1 MSTPAETTDAVLEPG
16 RLELGTYAEWLV
28 RLRWISAT
36 GVVTAALVAR
46 YAVHA
51 IHDVQLAVLLA
62 ATGAMVGY
70 NAWFSLRTRREEAG
84 PRLLVVQI
92 LLDLFALTLML
103 HVTGGI
109 ENPFHLLYMFNIVI
123 AGILLWRGAAY
134 TVSLISVCLL
144 GTSTLLQMT
153 RLVPEFPLWP
163 EERLAG
169 VTHEPGTW
177 LHASGELI
185 AFAVMA
191 LGTAYLTTT
200 IVARLRAREHEAAS
214 ARQALASQRAQSE
227 LQLVRAAKVATAG
240 ELAAHV
246 AHEVNN
252 PIAIVSAKARLLLSD
267 HREGMSDHVASDLT
281 KIVDQADRVARIAQ
295 GLLSSCRPSAG
306 GRAPIDLRVPMR
318 ETLSLVE
325 PRARARNVAVEDA
338 CGQAPLPVLASEIEM
353 QQVFL
358 NLYLNALDAMPSG
371 GRLRV
376 AASRTDRLVEA
387 SVEDTGEGIAEEA
400 RAALFE
406 PFATTRGSG
415 GGSGLGLWVSR
426 GIVQSHG
433 GEIEAAEANGHG
445 ARFRVRLP
453 ARVEEPYDA

>member
-1 MSTPAETTDAVLEPG
+1 MEARATSYGVVAEPEA
-16 RLELGTYAEWLV
+16 RELISYARWLV
-28 RLRWISAT
+28 RLRWMAVV

-51 IHDVQLAVLLA
+51 IDDVQLAVLLA
-62 ATGAMVGY
+62 ASGAMVGY
-70 NAWFSLRTRREEAG
+70 NAWFSVRTRREAAG

-92 LLDLFALTLML
+92 LLDLLALTLML

-109 ENPFHLLYMFNIVI
+109 ENPFHLLYMFNIVV

-134 TVSLISVCLL
+134 TVSLISVGLL
-144 GTSTLLQMT
+144 GSSTLLQMT
-153 RLVPEFPLWP
+153 RIVPEFPLWP

-185 AFAVMA
+185 AFTVMA
-191 LGTAYLTTT
+191 LGTAYLATT
-200 IVARLRAREHEAAS
+200 IVSRLRAREHEAAS
-214 ARQALASQRAQSE
+214 AREALASQRAQAD

-267 HREGMSDHVASDLT
+267 HRDEMSERIASDLS
-281 KIVDQADRVARIAQ
+281 KIVEQADRVARIAQ
-295 GLLSSCRPSAG
+295 GLLSSCRPAAG
-306 GRAPIDLRVPMR
+306 ARTTLDVRDPLRK
-318 ETLSLVE
+318 TLSLVE
-325 PRARARNVAVEDA
+325 PRARSRGVEIEDRCPA
-338 CGQAPLPVLASEIEM
+338 SPFPILASEIEM
-353 QQVFL
+353 EQVFL
-358 NLYLNALDAMPSG
+358 NLYLNALDAMPKG

-376 AASRTDRLVEA
+376 SVAPDGASPWIEA
-387 SVEDTGEGIAEEA
+387 TVEDTGGGIPEEA
-400 RAALFE
+400 RARLFE
-406 PFATTRGSG
+406 PFFTTRGSG
-415 GGSGLGLWVSR
+415 GGSGLGLWICK
-426 GIVQSHG
+426 GIVRSHG
-433 GEIEAAEANGHG
+433 GEIGVEDAPGPG

-453 ARVEEPYDA
+453 AAEVQHA